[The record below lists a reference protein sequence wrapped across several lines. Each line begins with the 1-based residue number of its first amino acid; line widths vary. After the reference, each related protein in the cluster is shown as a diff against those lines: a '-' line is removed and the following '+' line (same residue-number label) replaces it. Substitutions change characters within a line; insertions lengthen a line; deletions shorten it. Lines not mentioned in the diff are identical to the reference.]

1 MAITEPRGIT
11 IGKGTPQKLEGQN
24 GDMTIRSSIR
34 GLKLYV
40 KESNKWHGVDLDIDL
55 RSLVATIQ
63 KLEKEVKRLSNKTN
77 NTPVVDKILLRQSGG
92 SAAVAMQNKS
102 GNIAFRN
109 STDSGDANLNK
120 IALDTSTN
128 NSSGSGWGHFYY
140 DSVNKSHFLES
151 RGVIMYSNLN
161 NPDSS
166 AHSKLIMV
174 SDEDDTAIVL
184 MERATAKYIMGYDN
198 VKADGSTSDARFKI
212 DTGNSFADD
221 SIFNLDSN
229 GIDVQGNIT
238 SSGDL
243 TVTGAD
249 ITVGADSD
257 GTDRNITFG
266 HSTLKTIMGIDDS
279 ADAFVINTDASYDGT
294 LANNSFSI
302 DASHNAIVAG
312 SLTAASFNH
321 FMDVKLH
328 MFVTTDANQDYLP
341 FGPSNIEGNS
351 TGDSTNDDTL
361 FIPPYDGKL
370 IKLVIHHA
378 SSTGDAGA
386 TRINLRVNGSNKSFV
401 QVTLSNETSAT
412 FDFTTLAD
420 DQVSFSAGDRVRISV
435 DPATKLSYTT
445 ASSVWRYTI

>member
-63 KLEKEVKRLSNKTN
+63 RLEKEVKRLSNKTN

-109 STDSGDANLNK
+109 STDSSDAKLQS
-120 IALDTSTN
+120 IAFDTSTD
-128 NSSGSGWGHFYY
+128 NSSLKGWGQFYY
-140 DSVNKSHFLES
+140 DSTATNHIIESNGLVVNTTNGATSNEQAVCFLLS
-151 RGVIMYSNLN
+151 K
-161 NPDSS
+161 
-166 AHSKLIMV
+166 AHDAVVRFQDGASGKY
-174 SDEDDTAIVL
+174 VL
-184 MERATAKYIMGYDN
+184 GYDY
-198 VKADGSTSDARFKI
+198 SDSGKFKI
-212 DTGNSFADD
+212 NTSTSFADP
-221 SIFNLDSN
+221 SIFELDSN
-229 GIDVQGNIT
+229 GVAVTGT
-238 SSGDL
+238 LTASGD
-243 TVTGAD
+243 VTIGAD
-249 ITVGADSD
+249 AD

-328 MFVTTDANQDYLP
+328 MFVTTDANQDYFP
-341 FGPSNIEGNS
+341 FGPSNIESHS
-351 TGDSTNDDTL
+351 TGDSLNDDTL

-370 IKLVIHHA
+370 IKLVIHHG

-420 DQVSFSAGDRVRISV
+420 DQISFSAGDRVRISA

>member
-1 MAITEPRGIT
+1 MAIPEPRGIT
-11 IGKGTPQKLEGQN
+11 IGKGTPQNSEGQN

-40 KESNKWHGVDLDIDL
+40 KESNKWHGIDLDIDL
-55 RSLVATIQ
+55 KSLVGTIQ
-63 KLEKEVKRLSNKTN
+63 RLEKEVKRLSNKTN
-77 NTPVVDKILLRQSGG
+77 NSPVVDKILLRQSGG
-92 SAAVAMQNKS
+92 SAAIGIQNKS

-109 STDSGDANLNK
+109 STDSADALINNPKIRGAQDGSDVNPVIDTQTSNEVRLAYNDAASHFTTRLIHAATDTYDNRLSFFSGASARWSLGFNADAQTTLK
-120 IALDTSTN
+120 IAQAASLASPVLELDTN
-128 NSSGSGWGHFYY
+128 G
-140 DSVNKSHFLES
+140 
-151 RGVIMYSNLN
+151 NL
-161 NPDSS
+161 SC
-166 AHSKLIMV
+166 
-174 SDEDDTAIVL
+174 T
-184 MERATAKYIMGYDN
+184 
-198 VKADGSTSDARFKI
+198 
-212 DTGNSFADD
+212 
-221 SIFNLDSN
+221 
-229 GIDVQGNIT
+229 
-238 SSGDL
+238 GDL

-420 DQVSFSAGDRVRISV
+420 DQVSFSAGDRVRISA